1 MNRLGEVLHLSTNKN
16 LILKTKSK
24 VKTKSPVFNE
34 ELRQIGIIL
43 DIFGPVNNPYVS
55 VKPTINNA
63 GQYIGHF
70 LYTMNS
76 EEI

>member
-16 LILKTKSK
+16 LILRTNSK
-24 VKTKSPVFNE
+24 VKTKIPVFNE
-34 ELRQIGIIL
+34 ELHQIGIIY
-43 DIFGPVNNPYVS
+43 DVFGPVNKPYVS
-55 VKPTINNA
+55 IKPTINNSK
-63 GQYIGHF
+63 QYKGHF